1 MQYMPQTKPVSAFV
15 PANPLLPLTAKLCAP
30 DQLLARLD
38 RLPRPLV
45 FTNGVFDVLHRG
57 HVMYLEQARALG
69 ASLLVALNTDAS
81 ARRLGKG
88 PDRPLNNEVDR
99 ACVVAALASSTL
111 VTWFDED
118 TPLELIGLVRPDILV
133 KGGDYDMAKLA
144 ETAVVQAYGGRA
156 LALPFVQGYSTTA
169 LVKKIRSF

>member
-1 MQYMPQTKPVSAFV
+1 MTD
-15 PANPLLPLTAKLCAP
+15 LTAPFIVKICSRAEV
-30 DQLLARLD
+30 AERVA

-57 HVMYLEQARALG
+57 HVLYLNQARALG
-69 ASLLVALNTDAS
+69 ASLLVALNTDSS

-88 PDRPLNNEVDR
+88 DDRPLNKEADR
-99 ACVVAALASSTL
+99 AIVMAALASTSL

-118 TPLELIGLVRPDILV
+118 TPLQLIAEIKPDILV

-144 ETAVVQAYGGRA
+144 ETQVVESYGGRA
-156 LALPFVQGYSTTA
+156 LALPFVAGYSTTA
-169 LVKKIRSF
+169 LVQRIRKT